1 MTIPWIIIG
10 STLVFVVS
18 ISIVIIWVVGG
29 MVVDVIISIEGGIRI
44 IIQVIN
50 SFFEISFIC
59 IKVSFK

>member
-1 MTIPWIIIG
+1 MTIPWYFTG
-10 STLVFVVS
+10 LTLVFVVS
-18 ISIVIIWVVGG
+18 ISVVIIWVIVD
-29 MVVDVIISIEGGIRI
+29 MVVDAIISIEGGIRI